1 MGNDA
6 DRYRRFLNGDDNGL
20 REIIDI
26 YYNGLILYI
35 YGIVSDQSETEDIVQ
50 ETFVTLAT
58 KKPKYQEKHEFKTW
72 LFTIAR
78 NNAYN
83 YLKRHK
89 AKYSDKP
96 IEDYIILS
104 DGTDIEKEYLR
115 TERNIELHRA
125 MKNLNPEYFQVL
137 YLMYFEVLDTEGI
150 AFIMHKSKRQIGDLL
165 YRAKK
170 SLKSI
175 LEKAGFR
182 YEDF

>member
-58 KKPKYQEKHEFKTW
+58 KKPKYQEKYEFKTW

-78 NNAYN
+78 NNAYDK
-83 YLKRHK
+83 YEIVLKDADGNILDTYTINPETGIGTNSSNDAVDLPQTGMSGAHK
-89 AKYSDKP
+89 AIAGLAALMTLTGVALIAKSRRKD
-96 IEDYIILS
+96 ED
-104 DGTDIEKEYLR
+104 
-115 TERNIELHRA
+115 
-125 MKNLNPEYFQVL
+125 Q
-137 YLMYFEVLDTEGI
+137 
-150 AFIMHKSKRQIGDLL
+150 
-165 YRAKK
+165 
-170 SLKSI
+170 
-175 LEKAGFR
+175 
-182 YEDF
+182 

>member
-6 DRYRRFLNGDDNGL
+6 DRYRRFLDGDDNGL

-35 YGIVSDQSETEDIVQ
+35 YGIVSDQSETENIVQ

-58 KKPKYQEKHEFKTW
+58 KKPKYQGKCEFKTW
-72 LFTIAR
+72 LFAIAR

-89 AKYSDKP
+89 AKYLDKP
-96 IEDYIILS
+96 IEDFITLS
-104 DGTDIEKEYLR
+104 DGTDIEQEYLR
-115 TERNIELHRA
+115 TERNIELHKA
-125 MKNLNPEYFQVL
+125 MKKLSSDYFQVL
-137 YLMYFEVLDTEGI
+137 YLMYFENLNTEGI
-150 AFIMHKSKRQIGDLL
+150 AVVMHKSKRQIGDLI

-175 LEKAGFR
+175 LEKAGFQ
-182 YEDF
+182 YEDV